1 MTVTQLFDLS
11 WTMVFFSEISV
22 LQLQSALGLVA
33 FPLIAWLLSKRQQ
46 RPNIKLWISAIGIQ
60 LVLALLFLRLPFF
73 QSVFTV
79 MNKGVLAIER
89 ASQPG
94 ISFVFGYLG
103 GGTAPFEVTNH
114 SALYIIG
121 IRALPLILVIGS
133 LTSLL

>member
-60 LVLALLFLRLPFF
+60 LVLALLVLRLPFF

-79 MNKGVLAIER
+79 V
-89 ASQPG
+89 
-94 ISFVFGYLG
+94 
-103 GGTAPFEVTNH
+103 
-114 SALYIIG
+114 
-121 IRALPLILVIGS
+121 
-133 LTSLL
+133 